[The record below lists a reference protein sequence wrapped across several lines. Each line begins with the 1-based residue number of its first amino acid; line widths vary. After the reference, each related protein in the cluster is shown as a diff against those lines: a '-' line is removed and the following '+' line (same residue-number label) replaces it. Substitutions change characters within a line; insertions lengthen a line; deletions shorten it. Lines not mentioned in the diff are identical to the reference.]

1 MCLALRFATP
11 AEAQARI
18 NARDFAEWM
27 AYYQLEPFGQDRADY
42 PASIVAHT
50 VAVCNGAKDSNPSDF
65 MPKFGAETARRAT
78 DAEMFAKAKAFAAR
92 FQAFGG
98 GRK

>member
-1 MCLALRFATP
+1 MTVKELLQRIDAT
-11 AEAQARI
+11 ELT
-18 NARDFAEWM
+18 EWR